1 MYTVAEKYK
10 MAPTNAKSGSSVY
23 EYTINLTKLAK
34 KQQLWSDG
42 QRFQIY
48 LIVLSG
54 VFYSAYEYL
63 SDLKQGKEF
72 TPVQNVAFELLQDD
86 VNFFNQNLSHILET
100 ANSVP
105 PMKKRGYGLYELN
118 QCYSGLDKI
127 AKSYRT
133 YWTAGNMKVNC
144 SFYFLYLDYLCKE
157 RLPMVS
163 QLCKKPGQKHLIVQK
178 GEKQIVM
185 QSLGKELNNFFRVSD
200 SRGKGY
206 SNEFFW
212 WFGGCMNDLVMQ
224 DNTYRYEPYKDNN
237 RTIELLMATRMM
249 GNKYFIP
256 SVETLYTT
264 AVPADVLLNELDREK
279 IRKYTRSLG
288 EQNR

>member
-10 MAPTNAKSGSSVY
+10 MAPTKVY
-23 EYTINLTKLAK
+23 EYTINLTKLAE
-34 KQQLWSDG
+34 KQQFWSSG

-48 LIVLSG
+48 LIVLYG
-54 VFYSAYEYL
+54 IFYSAYEYL

-105 PMKKRGYGLYELN
+105 PMKKRGDDLYGLN
-118 QCYSGLDKI
+118 RCYSGLDKI

-133 YWTAGNMKVNC
+133 YWTAGNTKENC
-144 SFYFLYLDYLCKE
+144 SFDFLWLDSLCEK

-163 QLCKKPGQKHLIVQK
+163 QLCKKPRRKHLIVQT

-185 QSLGKELNNFFRVSD
+185 QSLGKELNKFFKVRD
-200 SRGKGY
+200 SRGNWY
-206 SNEFFW
+206 RNEFFW
-212 WFGGCMNDLVMQ
+212 WLGGCMNNLVMQ
-224 DNTYRYEPYKDNN
+224 DDTYPYNYDPYKDIN
-237 RTIELLMATRMM
+237 RTIELLMATKMM

-256 SVETLYTT
+256 SVATLYTT
-264 AVPADVLLNELDREK
+264 AVTADVLVGANDRE
-279 IRKYTRSLG
+279 IIQEYARSLV

>member
-1 MYTVAEKYK
+1 MVLK
-10 MAPTNAKSGSSVY
+10 
-23 EYTINLTKLAK
+23 YTINLTKLAK
-34 KQQLWSDG
+34 KQQLWSSG

-54 VFYSAYEYL
+54 IFYSAYEYL

-105 PMKKRGYGLYELN
+105 PMKKRDYGLYELN

-133 YWTAGNMKVNC
+133 YWIAGNTKENC
-144 SFYFLYLDYLCKE
+144 PFDCLWLDSLCKE

-163 QLCKKPGQKHLIVQK
+163 QLCKKPWQKHLIVQT

-185 QSLGKELNNFFRVSD
+185 QSLGKELNKFLTHS
-200 SRGKGY
+200 
-206 SNEFFW
+206 
-212 WFGGCMNDLVMQ
+212 
-224 DNTYRYEPYKDNN
+224 
-237 RTIELLMATRMM
+237 
-249 GNKYFIP
+249 
-256 SVETLYTT
+256 
-264 AVPADVLLNELDREK
+264 
-279 IRKYTRSLG
+279 
-288 EQNR
+288 